1 MFMRKKD
8 LVTMLSVLPQDIEEL
23 VSSDG
28 FPKPIYALM
37 KYRESNDMEMYEI
50 KAVNE
55 WLLGR
60 RRTVSA
66 ESREEILD
74 MPVTSLGLSARARKV
89 LSRMNVTTVG
99 ELTKKT
105 EMDMREVRNCGVS
118 TIKEIKDKVSS
129 LGLGEVFGERAVR

>member
-1 MFMRKKD
+1 MFIRKKD
-8 LVTMLSVLPQDIEEL
+8 LTMMLSVLPQDIDEL

-28 FPKPIYALM
+28 FPKPIYVLM
-37 KYRESNDMEMYEI
+37 KYRESKDMEMYEI

-66 ESREEILD
+66 ESREEILG
-74 MPVTSLGLSARARKV
+74 MPVSSLNLSARARKA

-105 EMDMREVRNCGVS
+105 EMDMREVRNCGLF

-129 LGLGEVFGERAVR
+129 LGLGEVFRERAVR

>member
-1 MFMRKKD
+1 MFLRKKD

-60 RRTVSA
+60 RQTVSA

-74 MPVTSLGLSARARKV
+74 MPVTNLGFSARDRKA
-89 LSRMNVTTVG
+89 LRRMNVTTVG

>member
-1 MFMRKKD
+1 MEAFRNVHAQKR
-8 LVTMLSVLPQDIEEL
+8 PREL

-60 RRTVSA
+60 RQTVSA

-74 MPVTSLGLSARARKV
+74 MPVTNLRLSARARKV

>member
-60 RRTVSA
+60 RQTVSA

-74 MPVTSLGLSARARKV
+74 MPVTTLRLSARARKV

>member
-1 MFMRKKD
+1 MFIRKKD
-8 LVTMLSVLPQDIEEL
+8 LVTMLSVLPHDIDEM

-37 KYRESNDMEMYEI
+37 KYRESKDMEMYEI

-74 MPVTSLGLSARARKV
+74 MPVTSLRLSARARKA
-89 LSRMNVTTVG
+89 LRRMNVTTVG

-105 EMDMREVRNCGVS
+105 EMDMREVRNCGLF

>member
-74 MPVTSLGLSARARKV
+74 MPVMSLGLSARARKA
-89 LSRMNVTTVG
+89 LRRMNVTTVG

>member
-60 RRTVSA
+60 RQTVSA

-74 MPVTSLGLSARARKV
+74 MPVTNLRLSARARKV

-118 TIKEIKDKVSS
+118 TIKEIKDTVSS

>member
-60 RRTVSA
+60 RQTVSA

-74 MPVTSLGLSARARKV
+74 MPVTNLRLSARARKV